1 MPPST
6 LTGSLHPSNRGA
18 FAWSENGI
26 VAFGCHSV
34 LAFFDVRRLE
44 VFQTVDLH
52 STAINLIC
60 WKPSSNELLL
70 RCASSDIGGNIVVCD
85 VLEGRQCAM
94 FRSSN
99 TPVSDLQWLC
109 WPDVSRDFLASLH
122 SNNVLIVWDVGK
134 KERLWEHRFG
144 TSVFKLSIDPFDH
157 SRIALSSQCASV
169 LLVHGFSPFSALSS
183 AAEPSP
189 SSSSAMSNANNQRLT
204 TTLQLEPKTLN
215 AICGHQQQQLQHSKT
230 ETHIV
235 QMVHSPAAEHHLIV
249 LFPNEICLVQTQHCQ
264 LVCSAVIDAGSPLFQ
279 VLPCARRD
287 ALFLVHQNTLCSF
300 RTAHFRLADERM
312 SASLAFVR
320 RCVAESTQRQSA
332 RVRLMGAALC
342 PVTQSTVALLLNTG
356 RIVVLQLE
364 TVSHC
369 LEPYRIRTIDDIL
382 QQTDDDDTD
391 DEALDSEMDRH
402 QQLRLTQ
409 YGVYNPLGTSVT
421 VVRMR
426 PMEDMVGRSCPPPQC
441 QPVEQQ
447 QQIDT
452 DHDSGICTT
461 STAPPPTV
469 PTTIFDGTLTPHL
482 AAVGTSTGCI
492 HLVDVFSG
500 RIERDL
506 QVHSCPVKCLEW
518 CGPNAFISAAYLSS
532 LSASSSTVR
541 NDIFITDIR
550 TGTKRRVRP
559 EQEEGPVE
567 LLRVSHYGCYLAIS
581 FRSDPLEIWD
591 LNTFRLL
598 RRMSKKCPV
607 IVDMAWSTKHHQV
620 KLVNEKTQI
629 HRENLV
635 VLDNNN
641 LLYHV
646 VVKGLHVRDGKEVST
661 QWKSGAALLRCM
673 VWKDDV
679 LAFGDSAGRV
689 GVWDLARSQCRQT
702 GLSQSTRGPVQRV
715 VFSRL
720 TGDYTL
726 AAQHPTS
733 VVVWDTE
740 RLQSLFSLQ
749 KPGHSIID
757 IDMCG
762 LNPVYIASDGMFRF
776 AFSDTDEKSRTNN
789 TNLNTSPPLIESDIP
804 LLLRP
809 SYCQALLSLLSTDTP
824 PAAVAEQNN
833 NNDDTTTK
841 SNQENAVP
849 FCGDHDDH
857 QLHTFD
863 DPDIDHLI
871 NRLSAKC
878 CRTPLDRAIVLHQFV
893 GQQSLADLGRIV
905 QCAATTTT
913 STAGDDAA
921 NRPPPA
927 QLRQPM
933 LPPNLML
940 FWPKKAYQKRVERFT
955 RLLLS
960 TFRTERQLEM
970 AIEKC
975 VIMRKNDLALY
986 YLLNNDQ
993 LAFGGGAAT
1002 AARGGDAR
1010 LNAFRA
1016 CTLSASFATEESRC
1030 LVKLTATNLIA
1041 SNFVSEGI
1049 QLLSLIDQAF
1059 DACKYL
1065 ISQGLWHDSLAYAK
1079 MTPQCDFVEIF
1090 MRYANHLATE
1100 AIGRQSL
1107 ALMVYASLACWERC
1121 RALLAQTASGGPS
1134 DTNNNKNGDDDGT
1147 AVANATKTMPKLATT
1162 AMPLNNIPLLA
1173 QQIVKMG
1180 ETIALKFPIAVCLM
1194 SPVRSVVAHRTKVL
1208 SIYKHLLRRFC
1219 AEFELSDPD
1228 YLSQRIRDEFR
1239 ANKELSNKQAEHKL
1253 KKLEQIVKQKLVI

>member
-26 VAFGCHSV
+26 IAFGCHSV

-52 STAINLIC
+52 STAINLIY

-70 RCASSDIGGNIVVCD
+70 RSASSDIGGNIVVCD

-94 FRSSN
+94 FRNSN
-99 TPVSDLQWLC
+99 TPVS
-109 WPDVSRDFLASLH
+109 V
-122 SNNVLIVWDVGK
+122 
-134 KERLWEHRFG
+134 
-144 TSVFKLSIDPFDH
+144 
-157 SRIALSSQCASV
+157 SSQCASV

-189 SSSSAMSNANNQRLT
+189 SSSSSALSNTNNQRLT

-249 LFPNEICLVQTQHCQ
+249 LFPNEICLFQTQHCQ
-264 LVCSAVIDAGSPLFQ
+264 LVYSAVIDAGSPLFQ

-287 ALFLVHQNTLCSF
+287 ALFLVHHNTLCSF

-356 RIVVLQLE
+356 RIVVLKLE

-402 QQLRLTQ
+402 QKLRLTQ

-426 PMEDMVGRSCPPPQC
+426 PMEDMVGRGGPPPQC

-452 DHDSGICTT
+452 DHDSGICTI
-461 STAPPPTV
+461 SAPPV
-469 PTTIFDGTLTPHL
+469 MATTIFDGTLAPHL

-492 HLVDVFSG
+492 HLVFSG

-506 QVHSCPVKCLEW
+506 QMHSCPVKCLEW

-532 LSASSSTVR
+532 LSSSSSTVR

-567 LLRVSHYGCYLAIS
+567 LLHVSHYGCYLAIW

-591 LNTFRLL
+591 LNTSAAPSDVQKVSSYCGHGLVHQAPPELGRVGQQQFA
-598 RRMSKKCPV
+598 V
-607 IVDMAWSTKHHQV
+607 I
-620 KLVNEKTQI
+620 
-629 HRENLV
+629 
-635 VLDNNN
+635 
-641 LLYHV
+641 

-689 GVWDLARSQCRQT
+689 GVWDLASQCRQT

-733 VVVWDTE
+733 VVVWDSE
-740 RLQSLFSLQ
+740 RL
-749 KPGHSIID
+749 
-757 IDMCG
+757 
-762 LNPVYIASDGMFRF
+762 
-776 AFSDTDEKSRTNN
+776 
-789 TNLNTSPPLIESDIP
+789 
-804 LLLRP
+804 
-809 SYCQALLSLLSTDTP
+809 
-824 PAAVAEQNN
+824 
-833 NNDDTTTK
+833 
-841 SNQENAVP
+841 
-849 FCGDHDDH
+849 
-857 QLHTFD
+857 
-863 DPDIDHLI
+863 
-871 NRLSAKC
+871 
-878 CRTPLDRAIVLHQFV
+878 
-893 GQQSLADLGRIV
+893 
-905 QCAATTTT
+905 
-913 STAGDDAA
+913 
-921 NRPPPA
+921 
-927 QLRQPM
+927 
-933 LPPNLML
+933 
-940 FWPKKAYQKRVERFT
+940 
-955 RLLLS
+955 
-960 TFRTERQLEM
+960 
-970 AIEKC
+970 
-975 VIMRKNDLALY
+975 
-986 YLLNNDQ
+986 
-993 LAFGGGAAT
+993 
-1002 AARGGDAR
+1002 
-1010 LNAFRA
+1010 
-1016 CTLSASFATEESRC
+1016 
-1030 LVKLTATNLIA
+1030 
-1041 SNFVSEGI
+1041 
-1049 QLLSLIDQAF
+1049 
-1059 DACKYL
+1059 
-1065 ISQGLWHDSLAYAK
+1065 
-1079 MTPQCDFVEIF
+1079 
-1090 MRYANHLATE
+1090 
-1100 AIGRQSL
+1100 
-1107 ALMVYASLACWERC
+1107 
-1121 RALLAQTASGGPS
+1121 
-1134 DTNNNKNGDDDGT
+1134 
-1147 AVANATKTMPKLATT
+1147 
-1162 AMPLNNIPLLA
+1162 
-1173 QQIVKMG
+1173 
-1180 ETIALKFPIAVCLM
+1180 
-1194 SPVRSVVAHRTKVL
+1194 VV
-1208 SIYKHLLRRFC
+1208 
-1219 AEFELSDPD
+1219 
-1228 YLSQRIRDEFR
+1228 
-1239 ANKELSNKQAEHKL
+1239 
-1253 KKLEQIVKQKLVI
+1253 